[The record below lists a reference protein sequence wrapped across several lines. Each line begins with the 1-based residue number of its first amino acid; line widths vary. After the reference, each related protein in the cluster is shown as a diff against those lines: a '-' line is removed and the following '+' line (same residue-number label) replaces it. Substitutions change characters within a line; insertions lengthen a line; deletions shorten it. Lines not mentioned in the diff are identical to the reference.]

1 MIVIKVQGGLG
12 NQLLQY
18 SFGEALRILHTKEV
32 AYDLSFFETDT
43 KYTSR
48 PYLLDNFNVTVRVAT
63 QEEIIHAKYPHGIF
77 SQGVSFFR
85 RALNK
90 YVFDTYYVGYTKSLI
105 PMLIQKN
112 TYYLEGFWQSYKY
125 YEECL
130 SELSRQISLKDTSAV
145 ETFKQKVDFDAKV
158 SVSVHIRRG
167 DFLKK
172 NAGTKSLDIDY
183 YKKAI
188 PLLEASVPN
197 PTYFVFSDDIE
208 WVKNEMGGLFK
219 DVVYASSYGLKDYE
233 EFTLMKECH
242 HAVLSNSTFAWYST
256 LLTNNPAKVVIYSTD
271 WKNPYLNGDSN
282 ICPSSWKGI

>member
-1 MIVIKVQGGLG
+1 M
-12 NQLLQY
+12 
-18 SFGEALRILHTKEV
+18 
-32 AYDLSFFETDT
+32 
-43 KYTSR
+43 
-48 PYLLDNFNVTVRVAT
+48 
-63 QEEIIHAKYPHGIF
+63 
-77 SQGVSFFR
+77 
-85 RALNK
+85 
-90 YVFDTYYVGYTKSLI
+90 
-105 PMLIQKN
+105 
-112 TYYLEGFWQSYKY
+112 
-125 YEECL
+125 
-130 SELSRQISLKDTSAV
+130 
-145 ETFKQKVDFDAKV
+145 
-158 SVSVHIRRG
+158 RRG

-172 NAGTKSLDIDY
+172 NAGAKSLDVDY
-183 YKKAI
+183 YGKAI